1 MEQKVL
7 KNGTYGHE
15 SMTRILILVCRF
27 QLNEINLFFFHF
39 FLTFCFLY
47 FLIRKIKILC
57 LTSIKWW
64 LRKNFYGEIFNLN
77 LICNSD
83 HWSVFICL
91 WYFLLL
97 YKNAFASNGSGQG
110 LCVITRLS
118 TKHIKQKVVFP
129 LRVKS
134 FILIFCLCVGL
145 LSIFCQ

>member
-27 QLNEINLFFFHF
+27 QLNEINLFFSF
-39 FLTFCFLY
+39 FPHVL
-47 FLIRKIKILC
+47 FLIFSHTEDR
-57 LTSIKWW
+57 
-64 LRKNFYGEIFNLN
+64 NFMPHLHKMMTPQKYYCEIFSLN

-97 YKNAFASNGSGQG
+97 YKNAFTSNGSGQG

-118 TKHIKQKVVFP
+118 TKHIKQKAVFP

-134 FILIFCLCVGL
+134 FILIFCPCIGL

>member
-27 QLNEINLFFFHF
+27 QLNEINLFFFIFSSRFVSYIFH
-39 FLTFCFLY
+39 TED
-47 FLIRKIKILC
+47 R
-57 LTSIKWW
+57 
-64 LRKNFYGEIFNLN
+64 NFMPHLHKMMTPQKYYGEIFNLN

-83 HWSVFICL
+83 YWSVFICL

-134 FILIFCLCVGL
+134 FILIFCLSVGL